1 LPEPLLLSIFREN
14 QTINF
19 MSQELNSEPIDKK
32 VAQAMVDAYAVEA
45 KTFPKSFTK
54 AVWFPA
60 EQILE
65 IAKLMSEGKYD
76 GLRLYFAQYTND
88 LPEGVKSSY
97 EGKNT
102 LLLVPTTAGLSK
114 GNKGSNAEEHE
125 DDLDNIGNRGQ
136 GCPDMCE
143 GTGL

>member
-1 LPEPLLLSIFREN
+1 
-14 QTINF
+14 
-19 MSQELNSEPIDKK
+19 MSQKFNSEPIDKK

-45 KTFPKSFTK
+45 RKFPQSFTK

-76 GLRLYFAQYTND
+76 GLRLYFAQYTD
-88 LPEGVKSSY
+88 VLPEGVKSGY
-97 EGKNT
+97 LGKNT
-102 LLLVPTTAGLSK
+102 LLLVPTTACE
-114 GNKGSNAEEHE
+114 SNDDQHE
-125 DDLDNIGNRGQ
+125 DNLDDIGNRGQ

-143 GTGL
+143 GTDL

>member
-1 LPEPLLLSIFREN
+1 
-14 QTINF
+14 
-19 MSQELNSEPIDKK
+19 MSQKLNSEPIDKK

-45 KTFPKSFTK
+45 KKFPQSFTK

-76 GLRLYFAQYTND
+76 GLRIYFAQYTD
-88 LPEGVKSSY
+88 VLPEGVKSGY

-102 LLLVPTTAGLSK
+102 LLLVPTTPGI
-114 GNKGSNAEEHE
+114 SNEDYHE
-125 DDLDNIGNRGQ
+125 DNLEDIGNRGQ
-136 GCPDMCE
+136 GCPDECN
-143 GTGL
+143 GTEL

>member
-1 LPEPLLLSIFREN
+1 
-14 QTINF
+14 
-19 MSQELNSEPIDKK
+19 MSQKLNSEPIDPK

-45 KTFPKSFTK
+45 RKSPKSFTK

-60 EQILE
+60 EQILN

-76 GLRLYFAQYTND
+76 GLRLYFAQYTD
-88 LPEGVKSSY
+88 TLPEGVKAGY

-102 LLLVPTTAGLSK
+102 LLLVPTTLCVGD
-114 GNKGSNAEEHE
+114 GEEHE

-136 GCPDMCE
+136 GCPDLCE

>member
-1 LPEPLLLSIFREN
+1 
-14 QTINF
+14 
-19 MSQELNSEPIDKK
+19 MSKKLNSEPIDKK

-45 KTFPKSFTK
+45 RKFPKSFTK

-65 IAKLMSEGKYD
+65 IAKSMSEGKYD
-76 GLRLYFAQYTND
+76 GLRLYFAQYTD
-88 LPEGVKSSY
+88 VLPEGVKSGST
-97 EGKNT
+97 GRNT
-102 LLLVPTTAGLSK
+102 LLLVPTTPGE
-114 GNKGSNAEEHE
+114 SNDDAHE
-125 DDLDNIGNRGQ
+125 DDLEDIGNRGQ